1 MVALF
6 SGGVIQH
13 VPQVPT
19 ECRPCYSMFM
29 LFVKITSKI
38 AFLHSCISSFNIFF
52 CCCDTES
59 VQSASEGESPPQKAI
74 GQSASMIRKGKA
86 KFDKNSSITLG
97 VGPMRGDV
105 VSWSLESVLGKPIF
119 GGSVQVRKV
128 RKRAFKEKFPDK
140 RKAMWRSQMLGMV
153 DLKNHK

>member
-105 VSWSLESVLGKPIF
+105 VS
-119 GGSVQVRKV
+119 
-128 RKRAFKEKFPDK
+128 
-140 RKAMWRSQMLGMV
+140 
-153 DLKNHK
+153 